1 MKTLV
6 KKILNFSIKGS
17 IDYLKRKK
25 RATTLQQGF
34 ERLSTAYITK
44 TKQPKLQIGTGL
56 NVLEGWLN
64 TDLEPSSDK
73 IAFLDASKRFPFKD
87 NSFDFIFSEHIFE
100 HLKFN
105 ESCNMISECLRVL
118 KPNGVLRIA
127 IPSAEF
133 LFKIYENPEL
143 PIHKEYIKWATEA
156 FCPDVTAVLDN
167 EKNYSEIYVIN
178 NFYRDWGHE
187 ILHNY
192 ASLEKLL
199 LKLKFSS
206 VDRKEI
212 GVSDFQEI
220 CNMEKHGTIIP
231 ERLNKLET
239 IVVEAKKTV
248 SN

>member
-1 MKTLV
+1 M
-6 KKILNFSIKGS
+6 
-17 IDYLKRKK
+17 
-25 RATTLQQGF
+25 
-34 ERLSTAYITK
+34 
-44 TKQPKLQIGTGL
+44 
-56 NVLEGWLN
+56 
-64 TDLEPSSDK
+64 
-73 IAFLDASKRFPFKD
+73 
-87 NSFDFIFSEHIFE
+87 
-100 HLKFN
+100 
-105 ESCNMISECLRVL
+105 
-118 KPNGVLRIA
+118 
-127 IPSAEF
+127 
-133 LFKIYENPEL
+133 
-143 PIHKEYIKWATEA
+143 
-156 FCPDVTAVLDN
+156 
-167 EKNYSEIYVIN
+167 IN